1 MGAKQRSRLV
11 NFNRVLI
18 FALTFAGLLMDGYQS
33 ADLPFTLALLVWLWL
48 AVFTQ
53 MEANILRLARGFSTD
68 TCIYSCRQRL
78 TKRAH
83 DTSARR
89 PRSKAARALWEIG
102 HRRQETHASG

>member
-1 MGAKQRSRLV
+1 MGAKLRGRLV

-48 AVFTQ
+48 AVCTQ
-53 MEANILRLARGFSTD
+53 MEARILSRLRCHSAGTY
-68 TCIYSCRQRL
+68 IHSCRRRL
-78 TKRAH
+78 INRTH

-89 PRSKAARALWEIG
+89 LRSKTARMFWQIVHYRHEPHPNG
-102 HRRQETHASG
+102 